1 MKCLLIM
8 SITILMPIFY
18 CHAKPI
24 DEAIEPIPTLEGKKE
39 TNDRKL
45 LKQSE
50 KQANQPTQEK
60 LIIRMPEK
68 EEIPKPLEEAKPTE
82 ETKSIEATQTQSKE
96 EKNNR
101 EEPKVDSPPADDEK
115 PSPEIPK
122 DSLPQD
128 EKGDQKENTDETV
141 ITPTR
146 TEQPLKNIGSSVS
159 VITRKDIE
167 NSKAPLLL
175 DVLRLVPGLEV
186 TRTQG
191 IGGTTSL
198 FIRGATAA
206 QTLVFVDGVQMNS
219 PTSGAFNF
227 ANLTTDNIERVEI
240 LRGPQSTLYG
250 SEAIGGVVNIITKKG
265 AGDNKVIL
273 GTEYGMHDTYRE
285 TVNVSGGKER
295 FDYSVGGSY
304 LKTHGI
310 SAASS
315 GSEEDGYE
323 NFTGSSRLGWNF
335 MGDGRIDTIIR
346 VSHSD
351 FEYDAFGSG
360 GPVDDLDRRQTTD
373 EILFS
378 TKVSKTFFDIW
389 TPSFLVSV
397 NDSELKGFDPTNES
411 GEFRIPT
418 RVWRAEHQSDFSLLD
433 FDTVTFGYEY
443 EVLEGE
449 NEGKF
454 DKQTYWNSAVFL
466 QNQVELFESLNWTV
480 GRRHDDY
487 STFGNNLTYRTT
499 ASYRIE
505 EIATR
510 FHGSWGKGFRAPSI
524 NELFFP
530 FYGNPDLRPEESKGW
545 DLGVAKEILKD
556 KLTMDVT
563 YFKNDFTNLIT
574 AAIQPDGSFL
584 AENVARAE
592 SQGVETSLTY
602 KPFTKLS
609 LTGTYTYT
617 DTKDREKEQQLP
629 RRPRNRATLG
639 INTQPLEKLNV
650 NLTGVMVRDRINSD
664 GKEMDNY
671 WSVDQVTRYDITRS
685 MTAYVRF
692 ENLFD
697 YDYEEV
703 TGFGSLGFTAYGG
716 LEFKF

>member
-101 EEPKVDSPPADDEK
+101 EEPKVDSPLSDDEK

-335 MGDGRIDTIIR
+335 MAD
-346 VSHSD
+346 
-351 FEYDAFGSG
+351 
-360 GPVDDLDRRQTTD
+360 
-373 EILFS
+373 
-378 TKVSKTFFDIW
+378 
-389 TPSFLVSV
+389 
-397 NDSELKGFDPTNES
+397 
-411 GEFRIPT
+411 
-418 RVWRAEHQSDFSLLD
+418 
-433 FDTVTFGYEY
+433 
-443 EVLEGE
+443 
-449 NEGKF
+449 
-454 DKQTYWNSAVFL
+454 
-466 QNQVELFESLNWTV
+466 
-480 GRRHDDY
+480 
-487 STFGNNLTYRTT
+487 
-499 ASYRIE
+499 
-505 EIATR
+505 
-510 FHGSWGKGFRAPSI
+510 
-524 NELFFP
+524 
-530 FYGNPDLRPEESKGW
+530 EES
-545 DLGVAKEILKD
+545 I
-556 KLTMDVT
+556 
-563 YFKNDFTNLIT
+563 
-574 AAIQPDGSFL
+574 
-584 AENVARAE
+584 R
-592 SQGVETSLTY
+592 
-602 KPFTKLS
+602 
-609 LTGTYTYT
+609 
-617 DTKDREKEQQLP
+617 
-629 RRPRNRATLG
+629 
-639 INTQPLEKLNV
+639 
-650 NLTGVMVRDRINSD
+650 
-664 GKEMDNY
+664 
-671 WSVDQVTRYDITRS
+671 
-685 MTAYVRF
+685 
-692 ENLFD
+692 
-697 YDYEEV
+697 
-703 TGFGSLGFTAYGG
+703 
-716 LEFKF
+716 